1 MTITKIEKNTVIATA
16 TKAYIKKAHTF
27 GTPEF
32 YEWRAACNELGV
44 EVQLVVESKKKRTN
58 ENKNLTFENMVIYM
72 NNQKNSSD
80 YLKAFEKV
88 KQCSRVQTNPTK
100 YILDWFKATF
110 PNYKET
116 LKVIVDEKNANEEK
130 DNVVEMAD
138 KVSA

>member
-1 MTITKIEKNTVIATA
+1 MTIKFENGNINAYA
-16 TKAYIKKAHTF
+16 TKTFIKRAQTF

-32 YEWRAACNELGV
+32 YEWRAACKEFGK
-44 EVQLVVESKKKRTN
+44 EVKLVVDSKRKRTN

>member
-1 MTITKIEKNTVIATA
+1 MTIKFENGNINAYA
-16 TKAYIKKAHTF
+16 TKTFIKRAQTF

-32 YEWRAACNELGV
+32 YEWRAACKEFGK
-44 EVQLVVESKKKRTN
+44 EVKLVVDSKRKRTN

-72 NNQKNSSD
+72 NNQNNSSD

-116 LKVIVDEKNANEEK
+116 LKVSVDEKNANEEK

>member
-1 MTITKIEKNTVIATA
+1 MTIKFENGNINAYA
-16 TKAYIKKAHTF
+16 TKTFIKRAQTF

-32 YEWRAACNELGV
+32 YEWRAACKEFGK
-44 EVQLVVESKKKRTN
+44 EVNLVVDSKKKRTN

-72 NNQKNSSD
+72 NNQNNSSD

-130 DNVVEMAD
+130 RQCC
-138 KVSA
+138 

>member
-1 MTITKIEKNTVIATA
+1 MTIKFENGKINAYA
-16 TKAYIKKAHTF
+16 PKAFIKKAQIF

-32 YEWRAACNELGV
+32 YEWRAACKEFGK
-44 EVQLVVESKKKRTN
+44 EVKLVVDSKRKRTN

-116 LKVIVDEKNANEEK
+116 MKVFVDEKNANEEK

>member
-1 MTITKIEKNTVIATA
+1 MTIKFENGNISAYA
-16 TKAYIKKAHTF
+16 TKTFIKRAQTF

-32 YEWRAACNELGV
+32 YEWRAACKEFGK
-44 EVQLVVESKKKRTN
+44 EVKLVVDSKRKRTN

>member
-44 EVQLVVESKKKRTN
+44 EVQLVVDSKKKRTN
-58 ENKNLTFENMVIYM
+58 ENKNLTYENMVSYM
-72 NNQKNSSD
+72 ETLKNKD
-80 YLKAFEKV
+80 AYLEVFETVKTRSKV
-88 KQCSRVQTNPTK
+88 QPNPSK
-100 YILDWFKATF
+100 YVLDWFKATF

-116 LKVIVDEKNANEEK
+116 MKVIVDQKKANEEK

>member
-1 MTITKIEKNTVIATA
+1 MTIKFENGNINAYA
-16 TKAYIKKAHTF
+16 TKTFIKRAQTF

-32 YEWRAACNELGV
+32 YEWRVACKEFGK
-44 EVQLVVESKKKRTN
+44 EVNLVVDSKKKSTN

-110 PNYKET
+110 PNYTET